1 MGSRATKELP
11 ADWNLGGSGG
21 EGPGWQSWRP
31 VWARTASDSS
41 LRAVGMWGKRHL
53 GRLLRGGGVQ
63 EAGEPDSLG
72 EKSSLLGVFGVGQS
86 SGSSPGFQGGGK

>member
-1 MGSRATKELP
+1 MRAQ
-11 ADWNLGGSGG
+11 GGSPGG
-21 EGPGWQSWRP
+21 LYGLGQR
-31 VWARTASDSS
+31 SDSS

-72 EKSSLLGVFGVGQS
+72 EKSSLLGVFGGGAELRIQS
-86 SGSSPGFQGGGK
+86 RVSRRRELREEEEEHRRQGVQDW